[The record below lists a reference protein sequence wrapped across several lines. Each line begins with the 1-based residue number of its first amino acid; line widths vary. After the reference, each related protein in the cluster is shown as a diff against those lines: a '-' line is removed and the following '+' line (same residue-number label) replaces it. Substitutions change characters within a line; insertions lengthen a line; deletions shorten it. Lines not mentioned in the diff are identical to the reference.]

1 MEETVIAE
9 LIYKALF
16 ITGFVAIMMLVI
28 EYINVSTQGSWQKSL
43 AGSRMMQYLV
53 AVILGATPGCLGAF
67 AVVAMYSHGVLPLGA
82 LVAAM
87 IATSGDEAFVML
99 AMFPEKALLLTGALI
114 LVGLLGGWLTD
125 LFAGSRI
132 INGIRTCQKLEVHSA
147 EYCQCFPRKDIVR
160 QLRELSLARGVLL
173 SVLILFLFGVASG
186 AIGPESWN
194 WIRVT
199 IFLTGLTGLFIV
211 ATVPEHFL
219 QEHLWRHV
227 ALKHVHRV
235 FLWTLGALIVTWMI
249 TSYFHLTDVIQGNTL
264 SMIMIAGLVGIV
276 PESGPHLIFT
286 TFYAQ
291 GLTPFVVL
299 LTSSIV
305 QDGHG
310 MLPLLA
316 HSRTQFFFV
325 KAINLIIG
333 LAAGLAIYYVS
344 FLM

>member
-1 MEETVIAE
+1 MIAE
-9 LIYKALF
+9 LIYEALF

-28 EYINVSTQGSWQKSL
+28 EYINVSTRGSWQNSL
-43 AGSRMMQYLV
+43 ADSRVMQYLV

-114 LVGLLGGWLTD
+114 VIGLIAGWLTD
-125 LFAGSRI
+125 VLAESRI
-132 INGIRTCQKLEVHSA
+132 ANGMHSCQNLEIHSFDF
-147 EYCQCFPRKDIVR
+147 CKCFPGRDIFR

-173 SVLILFLFGVASG
+173 GVLLLFLFGVTLG
-186 AIGPESWN
+186 AVGPESWD

-199 IFLTGLTGLFIV
+199 ILITGLIGLLIV

-235 FLWTLGALIVTWMI
+235 FLWTLGALVISWVA
-249 TSYFHLTDVIQGNTL
+249 TSYLHLTDTIQSNTL
-264 SMIMIAGLVGIV
+264 SMIMIGGLVGIV

-286 TFYAQ
+286 MFYAQ

-316 HSRTQFFFV
+316 HSRTQFFLV
-325 KAINLIIG
+325 KAINLVIG
-333 LAAGLAIYYVS
+333 LAVGMAVYWVGYLW
-344 FLM
+344 